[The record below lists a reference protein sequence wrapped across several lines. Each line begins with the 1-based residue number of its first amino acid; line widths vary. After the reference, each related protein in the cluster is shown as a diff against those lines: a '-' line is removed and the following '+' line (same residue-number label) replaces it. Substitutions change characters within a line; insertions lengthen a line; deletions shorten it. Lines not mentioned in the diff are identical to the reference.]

1 MDRHDRSRCSAFLGG
16 LGSGLLHVR
25 DSAFR
30 RGGGCISCVR
40 IMVCM
45 TGRIDRIPP

>member
-1 MDRHDRSRCSAFLGG
+1 MLLFSVDFGRAAM
-16 LGSGLLHVR
+16 GLLHVM

-40 IMVCM
+40 ITVCM